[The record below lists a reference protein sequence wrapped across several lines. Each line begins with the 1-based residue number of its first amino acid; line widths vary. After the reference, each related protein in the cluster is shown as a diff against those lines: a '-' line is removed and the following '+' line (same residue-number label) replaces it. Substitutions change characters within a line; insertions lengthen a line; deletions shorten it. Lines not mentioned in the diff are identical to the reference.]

1 MNWNHLH
8 RRLPYEHDGT
18 PLLLE
23 RNRSLL
29 WPVTNEHRA
38 RRNNEQL
45 SVATDHACGVR
56 RQTWCLF
63 VCVYLYVPHLCACV
77 CACARTNFSDQ
88 IEWKVVWHDGSFKI
102 WLT

>member
-45 SVATDHACGVR
+45 SVATDHTCEMTDMV
-56 RQTWCLF
+56 F
-63 VCVYLYVPHLCACV
+63 
-77 CACARTNFSDQ
+77 N
-88 IEWKVVWHDGSFKI
+88 
-102 WLT
+102 